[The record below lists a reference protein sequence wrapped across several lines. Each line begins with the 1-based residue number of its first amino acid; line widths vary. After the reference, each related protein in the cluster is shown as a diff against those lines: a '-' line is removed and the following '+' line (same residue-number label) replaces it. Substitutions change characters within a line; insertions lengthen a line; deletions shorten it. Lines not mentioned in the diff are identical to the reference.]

1 MEKRPNSSGGILI
14 VDDHRPTVLLLL
26 DMLANA
32 FPTQV
37 MLTACSAEEALAMC
51 QANAPLVV
59 VMDIGLP
66 GTNGIDATR
75 EIKAL
80 SSAVGVVM
88 HSNYDLAI
96 YRERCTAVGADAFVS
111 KARTHG
117 ELVPAIASLLAAQAD
132 QAKAQQAER

>member
-1 MEKRPNSSGGILI
+1 MEKRPNSGGGILI
-14 VDDHRPTVLLLL
+14 VDDHPPTVRLLL
-26 DMLANA
+26 DLLAGA
-32 FPTQV
+32 FPAQA
-37 MLTACSAEEALAMC
+37 MLIAWNAEEALAMC
-51 QANAPLVV
+51 QVNAPQVV

-66 GTNGIDATR
+66 GANGIDAAR

-80 SSAVGVVM
+80 SSAISVVM

-117 ELVPAIASLLAAQAD
+117 ELVPAIALLLSSR
-132 QAKAQQAER
+132 AEGP

>member
-1 MEKRPNSSGGILI
+1 MEKRPNSGGGILI
-14 VDDHRPTVLLLL
+14 VDDHRPTVQLLL
-26 DMLANA
+26 DMLAGA
-32 FPTQV
+32 FPGQA
-37 MLTACSAEEALAMC
+37 MLSACSAEEALAMC
-51 QANAPLVV
+51 HANAPRVV

-66 GTNGIDATR
+66 GANGIDAAR

-111 KARTHG
+111 KTRTHG
-117 ELVPAIASLLAAQAD
+117 ELVPAIALLLSAQAGP
-132 QAKAQQAER
+132 AKAASV